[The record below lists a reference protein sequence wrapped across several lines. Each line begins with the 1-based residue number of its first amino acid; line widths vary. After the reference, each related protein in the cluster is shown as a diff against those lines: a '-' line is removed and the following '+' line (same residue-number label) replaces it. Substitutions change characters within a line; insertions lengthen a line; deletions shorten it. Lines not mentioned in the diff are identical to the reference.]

1 MSLFNKLSRPDR
13 TQTQLAYKVKYWPW
27 RELTSSAHG
36 LIRNNRIVYLRKS
49 QIVGSLDD
57 SQAGVVYQG
66 CRYVIVWAYN
76 NVPTEEEW
84 NKRADISL
92 ITCEF
97 RVSPATGCGPVV
109 ILSFGLPSERFHA
122 HAKGEMYE

>member
-36 LIRNNRIVYLRKS
+36 LIRSNRIVHLRKS
-49 QIVGSLDD
+49 QILESLDD
-57 SQAGVVYQG
+57 IQAGVIYQG

-76 NVPTEEEW
+76 NIPTEEEW
-84 NKRADISL
+84 NKRSDNSL

-97 RVSPATGCGPVV
+97 RVSPATRCGAVV
-109 ILSFGLPSERFHA
+109 ILSFGLPSERFNA